1 MGKSAMICWMT
12 QCKSRLPPI
21 ALLKEHQ
28 LRADGFGGFDHT
40 ATLDLPTACDHE
52 PMHQQQSQQLGRE
65 ITEHMPGLLDFGGIG
80 LGIVLPQLK
89 EQLSEAS
96 HGA

>member
-1 MGKSAMICWMT
+1 
-12 QCKSRLPPI
+12 
-21 ALLKEHQ
+21 
-28 LRADGFGGFDHT
+28 
-40 ATLDLPTACDHE
+40 
-52 PMHQQQSQQLGRE
+52 MHQQQSQQLGRE